1 MSALD
6 QDYDFSARVEDD
18 DELESRW
25 AEPGLEPGFERFY
38 REHYA
43 FVWRSARRMLVGAG
57 DDRIEDVL
65 QDTWMTAY
73 RRFDSFAGECR
84 PTTWLF
90 GILRNI
96 VRNHERGE
104 RRHNRRVAAFVEHE
118 RERERSRGAD
128 DTTRLLGPKLLEG
141 FLRTLD
147 EDKRAVFVLA
157 ELEGHSGRE
166 IAQALHINANT
177 AQSRL
182 LGLLAQR
189 SYPCRSRRSAAP
201 ASARAPVRPAARA
214 ARAAIVC
221 ARPAARASPADRSTY
236 KIAAEPRAAAI
247 GRYWR

>member
-43 FVWRSARRMLVGAG
+43 FVWRSARRMLAGAG

-182 LGLLAQR
+182 
-189 SYPCRSRRSAAP
+189 
-201 ASARAPVRPAARA
+201 RA
-214 ARAAIVC
+214 ARQQFC
-221 ARPAARASPADRSTY
+221 TYFDLPGSRSV
-236 KIAAEPRAAAI
+236 RV
-247 GRYWR
+247 